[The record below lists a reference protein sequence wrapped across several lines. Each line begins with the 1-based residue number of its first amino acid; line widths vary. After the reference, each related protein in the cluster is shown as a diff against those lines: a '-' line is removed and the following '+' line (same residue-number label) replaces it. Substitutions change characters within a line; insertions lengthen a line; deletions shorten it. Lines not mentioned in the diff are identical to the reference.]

1 MTFAEPGWELA
12 ARVAAR
18 IGGESGASALGN
30 SYHRAVLE
38 SDAAAMMERAYL
50 MASEETGLPAA
61 GEVTAMVVDRSG
73 WVERSLSLFSRVMS
87 PLHEELDRRWGE
99 SGVRGTTAKRLLQ
112 AETGAVLG
120 LLSRRVLGQYELALP
135 SGDGDGDGDSVCL
148 VAPNILEMERSR
160 QFRPDEFRFWICL
173 HEAAHRLQLTGVPW
187 MRSYFT
193 GLMEEAS
200 SLLAAEDESHLLNA
214 ISGVRR
220 AVAEGRPIL
229 DEAGLPGL
237 LAGPRQRESLERIQ
251 ALMTLLEGH
260 GHAVMDRIGSRL
272 LVTGERMSRLLD
284 GRGRDQ
290 KLGLALRLLGVGMKL
305 KQYKTGA
312 AFISYVEQRAGWGAV
327 DRAWESPAA
336 LPTLAEIEE
345 PERWLARVA

>member
-1 MTFAEPGWELA
+1 MTFEEKGWELA
-12 ARVAAR
+12 ARVAALTS
-18 IGGESGASALGN
+18 GESGASALGN

-38 SDAAAMMERAYL
+38 SDTAAMMERAYL
-50 MASEETGLPAA
+50 LASEETGLPAA

-73 WVERSLSLFSRVMS
+73 WVERSLSFFSRVMS
-87 PLHEELDRRWGE
+87 PLQEEIDRRLGE

-112 AETGAVLG
+112 AETGAALG

-135 SGDGDGDGDSVCL
+135 SGGGDGDSVCL
-148 VAPNILEMERSR
+148 VAPNILEMERRR

-173 HEAAHRLQLTGVPW
+173 HEATHRLQFTGVPW
-187 MRSYFT
+187 MRSYFM

-200 SLLAAEDESHLLNA
+200 SLLATEDEPHLLNA
-214 ISGVRR
+214 ISGIRR
-220 AVAEGRPIL
+220 AVAAGRPIL

-290 KLGLALRLLGVGMKL
+290 KLGLWLRLLGVGMKL
-305 KQYKTGA
+305 KQYQTGA
-312 AFISYVEQRAGWGAV
+312 AFISYVEKRAGWGAV
-327 DRAWESPAA
+327 DRAWESAAA

-345 PERWLARVA
+345 PELWLARVA